1 MPDISLKI
9 TALYAGLNALIML
22 TLAVLV
28 VRARA
33 RAGSDLGH
41 HSAVGDDALERMGW
55 AHANNTEY
63 VPTALILIGIL
74 ELAQQP
80 ALYLHALGGM
90 LTVGRLAHAYGMSVS
105 RGQSTGRTIGVLLTW
120 ATFIA
125 GALGCI
131 WYAVN

>member
-33 RAGSDLGH
+33 KAGTDLGH
-41 HSAVGDDALERMGW
+41 GAPRGDDTLERMGR

-63 VPTALILIGIL
+63 VPLALILIGVL

-90 LTVGRLAHAYGMSVS
+90 LTVGRLAHAYGLSLS
-105 RGQSTGRTIGVLLTW
+105 RGRSTGRILGVLLTW